1 MDIIFSVVGCNS
13 ETSSSEE
20 ERLMVTEF
28 FAPVALVHE
37 TVFEYIDA
45 PYSDSIMKYME
56 EYATAVRLEYTLLDD
71 VAASEVALARAAV
84 SETKDFQAPRAIN
97 FKKGKSSIDVYNL
110 KTGMQYYF
118 RIDVMLTDGT
128 VLRKDGSFETKASP
142 RLLNVDKIISTMLA
156 ISAVGRLKR
165 GKP

>member
-56 EYATAVRLEYTLLDD
+56 EYATAVRLDRGLHVTLEYTLLDG

-84 SETKDFQAPRAIN
+84 SETKDF
-97 FKKGKSSIDVYNL
+97 
-110 KTGMQYYF
+110 
-118 RIDVMLTDGT
+118 
-128 VLRKDGSFETKASP
+128 
-142 RLLNVDKIISTMLA
+142 
-156 ISAVGRLKR
+156 
-165 GKP
+165 